1 MKNKQK
7 NLICSSFL
15 LSWVFF
21 HQELKCGSWLFAHL
35 IASITVN
42 WRHISKYR
50 PIHIWLIG
58 LVFLAPALHDEQN
71 VCSRENSRENMQQNQ
86 TDYHITKWWG
96 ILIAQYSCSNYAIGI
111 HAIHSKYVNW
121 IDASQYLHKTNHYYS
136 LDLIDTCVTVD
147 AVIAYFN
154 WNWNKCDI
162 FYCEHFYC
170 RHSRELFS
178 DAYFSA
184 QYGLLCHWI
193 WLGFAIFCYMV
204 VCYGFIFRVCV
215 SLYSHQQLNYV
226 I

>member
-42 WRHISKYR
+42 WRHILKFTDTHSAYWISISGSSFGAMRKMYAR
-50 PIHIWLIG
+50 GKTH
-58 LVFLAPALHDEQN
+58 VTM
-71 VCSRENSRENMQQNQ
+71 CSR
-86 TDYHITKWWG
+86 TKLIITSKWWR

-136 LDLIDTCVTVD
+136 LDFDWHVRFSGWC
-147 AVIAYFN
+147 
-154 WNWNKCDI
+154 CRI
-162 FYCEHFYC
+162 F
-170 RHSRELFS
+170 
-178 DAYFSA
+178 
-184 QYGLLCHWI
+184 
-193 WLGFAIFCYMV
+193 
-204 VCYGFIFRVCV
+204 
-215 SLYSHQQLNYV
+215 QLKLK
-226 I
+226 